1 MDAEAEDSNPFGLND
16 QLEEEHKK
24 NGSHL
29 LVGNKFTPV
38 SRKQN
43 RIVARFRKNNDYLS
57 PDEFLIKLKLI
68 AIIIYEA
75 FLTFLKYPF

>member
-1 MDAEAEDSNPFGLND
+1 MRNVDAEAEDSNPFGLND

-57 PDEFLIKLKLI
+57 PDEFLIKLKHHRNHNL
-68 AIIIYEA
+68 
-75 FLTFLKYPF
+75 

>member
-1 MDAEAEDSNPFGLND
+1 MDAEAEDSNSFGLND

-43 RIVARFRKNNDYLS
+43 RIVARFRKNNDNLS
-57 PDEFLIKLKLI
+57 PDEFLIKLKHI